1 MNIAIEPFSNIIIPR
16 LSAIKPETAFGL
28 YYKILCSS
36 LTDWIDQYL
45 GNQIATV
52 SGTMIVG
59 NYTVPYIMPCLYSE
73 PETVVLNPLQLQ
85 AESRSGMD
93 LFPKIFEYFGWET
106 QRRKLVEEIN
116 EFNDE
121 VLLLEKGKGD
131 IKNIIEELADCYI
144 LLKQFKEA
152 YQITKEELMVVI
164 RAKLN
169 RTLERIESVYY
180 EANTR

>member
-1 MNIAIEPFSNIIIPR
+1 MWE
-16 LSAIKPETAFGL
+16 ED
-28 YYKILCSS
+28 Y
-36 LTDWIDQYL
+36 
-45 GNQIATV
+45 
-52 SGTMIVG
+52 
-59 NYTVPYIMPCLYSE
+59 E
-73 PETVVLNPLQLQ
+73 
-85 AESRSGMD
+85 
-93 LFPKIFEYFGWET
+93 KIFEYFGWET

-121 VLLLEKGKGD
+121 ILLIEKGKGD

-152 YQITKEELMVVI
+152 YQITKEELMVII

-169 RTLERIESVYY
+169 RTLERIESGYY